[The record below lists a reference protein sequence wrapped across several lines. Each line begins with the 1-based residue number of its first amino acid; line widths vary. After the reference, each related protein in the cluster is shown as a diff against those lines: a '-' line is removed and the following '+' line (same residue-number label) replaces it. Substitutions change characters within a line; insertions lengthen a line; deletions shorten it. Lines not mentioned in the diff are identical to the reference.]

1 MYKKVYLLNL
11 FTNNF
16 PLPNEAVVD
25 EATMEDG
32 MLKIQFGIKE
42 IEKKFKKVNIK

>member
-1 MYKKVYLLNL
+1 MYKKVYQLNL
-11 FTNNF
+11 FSNNF
-16 PLPNEAVVD
+16 HYPNDAVVD

-42 IEKKFKKVNIK
+42 IENKSKKVDIK

>member
-1 MYKKVYLLNL
+1 MYKKVYQLNL
-11 FTNNF
+11 FLNNF
-16 PLPNEAVVD
+16 PLPNDAVVD

-42 IEKKFKKVNIK
+42 TEIKSKKVNIK

>member
-1 MYKKVYLLNL
+1 
-11 FTNNF
+11 
-16 PLPNEAVVD
+16 VD

-42 IEKKFKKVNIK
+42 IEKKSKKVDIK